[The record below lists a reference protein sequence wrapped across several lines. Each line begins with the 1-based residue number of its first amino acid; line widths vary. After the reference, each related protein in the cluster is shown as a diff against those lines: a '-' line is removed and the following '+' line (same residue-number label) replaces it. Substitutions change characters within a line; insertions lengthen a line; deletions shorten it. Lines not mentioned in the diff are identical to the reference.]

1 MFAHIQD
8 IPTRAECAQALTCCC
23 VALGQD
29 MSMETGER
37 LRRTRSYYW
46 GCIYAS
52 DEEEGDFGDL
62 DGPGPIWTS
71 RCWVAIR
78 VRHAR
83 LVAKEEADVVLAVE
97 VRQTAAADFAYQAT
111 IDLPSGVLSVGDA
124 DSDDALRLAP
134 GTWLMQVDLDSPDD
148 ATNVRIVLS
157 PARPSNQE
165 E

>member
-1 MFAHIQD
+1 M
-8 IPTRAECAQALTCCC
+8 CC

-37 LRRTRSYYW
+37 LHRTRSYYW

-62 DGPGPIWTS
+62 DGPSPIWTS
-71 RCWVAIR
+71 HCWVTIQ

-83 LVAKEEADVVLAVE
+83 LVAEEEADVDLAIE

-111 IDLPSGVLSVGDA
+111 IDLPPGVLSIGDA
-124 DSDDALRLAP
+124 DGDDALRLAP
-134 GTWLMQVDLDSPDD
+134 GAWLMQVDLDSPDD
-148 ATNVRIVLS
+148 ATDVRIVLS

>member
-1 MFAHIQD
+1 
-8 IPTRAECAQALTCCC
+8 
-23 VALGQD
+23 
-29 MSMETGER
+29 METGER

-52 DEEEGDFGDL
+52 DEEEGDFDDL

-71 RCWVAIR
+71 HCWVTIR

-83 LVAKEEADVVLAVE
+83 LVAEDEADVDLVVE

-124 DSDDALRLAP
+124 DSDDTLRLAP

>member
-1 MFAHIQD
+1 
-8 IPTRAECAQALTCCC
+8 
-23 VALGQD
+23 
-29 MSMETGER
+29 METGER

-71 RCWVAIR
+71 HCWVTIQ

-83 LVAKEEADVVLAVE
+83 LVAKEEADVALTIE

-124 DSDDALRLAP
+124 DSDEALRLAP

-157 PARPSNQE
+157 PARPSN
-165 E
+165 